1 MNATL
6 KSYILSFRV
15 AELQQC
21 LQELGL
27 SKKGL
32 KSELQARLFAYF
44 GEASS
49 VAGRGTAPP
58 REQHRLDSACAPACL
73 PQCSP
78 VRQCSTVPTPCV
90 LAASMITRIYC
101 RMKGLPGPADLRI
114 EDIPTAG

>member
-6 KSYILSFRV
+6 RSYILSFRV

-32 KSELQARLFAYF
+32 KAELQARLFAYF

-58 REQHRLDSACAPACL
+58 REQHRLDSACARPGGSCGAH
-73 PQCSP
+73 QCMAGP
-78 VRQCSTVPTPCV
+78 PPC
-90 LAASMITRIYC
+90 
-101 RMKGLPGPADLRI
+101 
-114 EDIPTAG
+114 